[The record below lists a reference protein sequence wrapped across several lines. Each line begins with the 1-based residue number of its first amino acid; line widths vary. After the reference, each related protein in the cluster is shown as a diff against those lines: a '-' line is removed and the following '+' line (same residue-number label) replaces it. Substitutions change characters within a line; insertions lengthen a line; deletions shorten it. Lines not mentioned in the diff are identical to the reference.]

1 LLVFTKLGYRKIA
14 QKGEGIAFPF
24 FCAQIISN
32 GANAAPNLDFWRW
45 QPLPLAGDA
54 VNLILQLLAIA

>member
-24 FCAQIISN
+24 FVRRLFQRRKNCAKS
-32 GANAAPNLDFWRW
+32 GFLRW
-45 QPLPLAGDA
+45 QPLPQAGNA

>member
-1 LLVFTKLGYRKIA
+1 L
-14 QKGEGIAFPF
+14 GIAKSRKKGRALPSF

-32 GANAAPNLDFWRW
+32 GANTAPNLDFWRW

>member
-1 LLVFTKLGYRKIA
+1 MVFIKLGYRKIA

-24 FCAQIISN
+24 FGAQIIFN

-45 QPLPLAGDA
+45 QPLLLVGDTA
-54 VNLILQLLAIA
+54 NLILQLLAIA